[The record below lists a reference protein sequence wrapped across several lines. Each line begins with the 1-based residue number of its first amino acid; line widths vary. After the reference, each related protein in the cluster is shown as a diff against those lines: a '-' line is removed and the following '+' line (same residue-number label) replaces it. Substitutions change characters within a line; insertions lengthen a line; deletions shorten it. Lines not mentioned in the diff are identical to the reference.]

1 MIRIRAIS
9 VAPSGGIS
17 VFYHQHE
24 AHAMVQL
31 TGGSHFSALDH
42 TISVGQGLYGH
53 AQLDCMPI
61 DPRARLVHDLQNSEN
76 RSSRSVV
83 LG

>member
-1 MIRIRAIS
+1 MVSPSRYVS
-9 VAPSGGIS
+9 VPSPLLLAVAFLCFIT
-17 VFYHQHE
+17 QHE

-61 DPRARLVHDLQNSEN
+61 DPRARLVHDLQN
-76 RSSRSVV
+76 
-83 LG
+83 